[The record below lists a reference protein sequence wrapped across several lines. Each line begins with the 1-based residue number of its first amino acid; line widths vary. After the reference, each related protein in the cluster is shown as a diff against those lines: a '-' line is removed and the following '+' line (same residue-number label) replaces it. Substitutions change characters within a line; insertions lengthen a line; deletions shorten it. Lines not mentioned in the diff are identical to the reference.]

1 MQITDVTGRWRIGA
15 RVVIAWWHITHDMN
29 AFHATHAASLLFTSF
44 GAGVGLVTV
53 AIVLNVIVEGL
64 RRLKRGP
71 IRPAMTDN
79 DVRRLVQPGKTARR
93 APDGGRMPMVTFRR
107 QG

>member
-1 MQITDVTGRWRIGA
+1 MDALHTS
-15 RVVIAWWHITHDMN
+15 
-29 AFHATHAASLLFTSF
+29 HAASLVFTSF
-44 GAGVGLVTV
+44 GAGIGLVTV
-53 AIVLNVIVEGL
+53 AIVVNVIVEGL

-71 IRPAMTDN
+71 VRPALSDN

-93 APDGGRMPMVTFRR
+93 APDGGRMPVVTFRR